1 MKAMTTLADAAAL
14 AGGQL
19 IGADAE
25 FSAVCS
31 DTRSLR
37 PGELFVALQGPNF
50 DGHDHLRRAASL
62 GAAGALVSRRIDC
75 ELPQILVDDSLTGLQ
90 CLARGWRQRFALPVL
105 AVTGSNGK
113 TTVKQMLAAI
123 LATQG
128 EVLATAGNLNNHIGV
143 PLTLLRLRGEHAYA
157 VIEMGAN
164 HAGEIAALTAI
175 AQPQIGIV
183 TQAGDAHL
191 EGFGSR
197 DGVAHA
203 KGELFAGLP
212 DNGVAVI
219 NADDHY
225 HGLWRELAAER
236 AVLDFGLRAAAAVT
250 AEAVSSTPAE
260 APVAMQ
266 FELLTP
272 SGRAP
277 VYLPLPGQHNVSNA
291 LAAAAAATALGLDAA
306 QIAAGL
312 GQVRNVGG
320 RVQVRQCRAG
330 AQLLDDSYNANPD
343 SLRAGL
349 ALLQSWPG
357 EHWLVLGAMAE
368 LGEQTEAQHA
378 AAGRM
383 ARDTGVARL
392 FTLGPVAA
400 AAATEFGVG
409 AERFEAVEAL
419 IERLAE
425 ELGPKVVLL
434 VKGSRSARMERV
446 VLALLLGESA
456 HAV

>member
-143 PLTLLRLRGEHAYA
+143 PLTLLRLRDDHAYA

-164 HAGEIAALTAI
+164 HAGEIAALAAI
-175 AQPQIGIV
+175 AQPQVGVV

-212 DNGVAVI
+212 ENGVAVI

-225 HGLWRELAAER
+225 RSLWRELAGER
-236 AVLDFGLRAAAAVT
+236 SVLEFGLQAGTAIS
-250 AEAVSSTPAE
+250 AEAISALPQE
-260 APVAMQ
+260 APEAMQ
-266 FELLTP
+266 FDLLTP
-272 SGRAP
+272 AGRAT
-277 VYLPLPGQHNVSNA
+277 VNLPLPGRHNVSNA
-291 LAAAAAATALGLDAA
+291 LAAAAAATALGLDPA

-320 RVQVRQCRAG
+320 RVQTRQGIHG
-330 AQLLDDSYNANPD
+330 ARILDDSYNANPD
-343 SLRAGL
+343 SLRAAL

-368 LGEQTEAQHA
+368 LGPQTEAQHA

-383 ARDTGVARL
+383 ARETGIARL
-392 FTLGPVAA
+392 FTLGSVAA
-400 AAATEFGVG
+400 SAAGEFGVG
-409 AERFEAVEAL
+409 AQRFEQVQEL
-419 IERLAE
+419 IGCLREQIDQR
-425 ELGPKVVLL
+425 VVLL

-446 VLALLLGESA
+446 VDALAEGESA